1 MTRRNHDSVTE
12 VSCVAVVDKFPPGTA
27 QSILAAVGPH
37 LSSCAFAAIDDAA
50 SGRPDGMEQWARVA
64 SLLLARR
71 PPGPLGLSD
80 AQLDTWLEASWAT
93 VAPQS
98 DPVTCPYPA
107 TSTTTDPDAT
117 PALIDG
123 EATTRLRAAVIP
135 PLASPALGMASRPEI
150 ARQETAREKFE
161 RRVAKD
167 PLGQTHLGSGRILG
181 MGSASHA
188 YDSREQRKRT

>member
-12 VSCVAVVDKFPPGTA
+12 VSCVAVVDKFLPGTA

-64 SLLLARR
+64 SILLARR
-71 PPGPLGLSD
+71 PPGPLGLPD
-80 AQLDTWLEASWAT
+80 AQLDAWLEASWAA

-107 TSTTTDPDAT
+107 TSTTTDPDT
-117 PALIDG
+117 VPSSIDG

-135 PLASPALGMASRPEI
+135 PLASPALGMASRPE
-150 ARQETAREKFE
+150 TAREKFD